1 MSLPGVILAN
11 VRYQWL
17 VAGALGGALSAG
29 ITAVD
34 ALFPY
39 EFRIDAVPPT
49 DFEELYAYDV
59 TDAATY
65 TKGRPQISSGGGSGP
80 TADEIADAVLARNI
94 AGGSSTGRQ
103 VKEALA
109 FLRNKWTL
117 VGSTLTVYDTD
128 DITVLWTAEI
138 ATDPAATPVTGSD
151 PT

>member
-1 MSLPGVILAN
+1 MIFTVSLPGTILAN

-59 TDAATY
+59 TDATNY
-65 TKGRPQISSGGGSGP
+65 TKGRPQIATPPDNSG
-80 TADEIADAVLARNI
+80 IAAIKTQTD
-94 AGGSSTGRQ
+94 
-103 VKEALA
+103 KLA
-109 FLRNKWTL
+109 F
-117 VGSTLTVYDTD
+117 TVTNQVDANTKSINDTT
-128 DITVLWTAEI
+128 ITGDGQPGTEFGV
-138 ATDPAATPVTGSD
+138 
-151 PT
+151 